1 MEETNFLLMP
11 NGSILILVPKGSG
24 FIKSG
29 YFEQDIFIRETSYKC
44 LAGGGEP
51 PVIIAIE
58 YLPSLDL
65 RGLKRQMLPEPER
78 TESCGPS
85 RFESSIDLQSI
96 K

>member
-1 MEETNFLLMP
+1 MEETNFLLIP
-11 NGSILILVPKGSG
+11 DGSILILVPEGSG
-24 FIKSG
+24 LIKSG

-51 PVIIAIE
+51 QVIIAIE

-65 RGLKRQMLPEPER
+65 RGLKNQMLPEPGR

-85 RFESSIDLQSI
+85 QFESSIDLQSI